1 VFIGA
6 LLDPKMPR
14 FTLVQRDCNAAEH
27 CDCNIHPSIPDTR
40 RPWMTVP
47 RPRINKRVTALRCL
61 PGCSVPPAA
70 RHHHDRLL
78 TVEFDIDELLELV
91 ELAVTWGELDY
102 SGTGVVPP
110 DQWLDFAACHEWR
123 DPDRAARIFSVA
135 ADIALRPGG
144 RQAAYPLLGEVATA
158 S

>member
-1 VFIGA
+1 
-6 LLDPKMPR
+6 
-14 FTLVQRDCNAAEH
+14 
-27 CDCNIHPSIPDTR
+27 
-40 RPWMTVP
+40 MTVP

-61 PGCSVPPAA
+61 SGCSVPPTA

-102 SGTGVVPP
+102 SGAGVVPP

-123 DPDRAARIFSVA
+123 DADRAARIFSVA
-135 ADIALRPGG
+135 TDIARRRGG

>member
-1 VFIGA
+1 
-6 LLDPKMPR
+6 
-14 FTLVQRDCNAAEH
+14 
-27 CDCNIHPSIPDTR
+27 
-40 RPWMTVP
+40 MTVP
-47 RPRINKRVTALRCL
+47 RPRTNERVTALRCL
-61 PGCSVPPAA
+61 PGCAVAPAA

-102 SGTGVVPP
+102 SGAAVVPP
-110 DQWLDFAACHEWR
+110 EQWQAFAACHEWR

-135 ADIALRPGG
+135 TDIALRPGG
-144 RQAAYPLLGEVATA
+144 RQAAYLLLGEVATA

>member
-1 VFIGA
+1 
-6 LLDPKMPR
+6 
-14 FTLVQRDCNAAEH
+14 
-27 CDCNIHPSIPDTR
+27 
-40 RPWMTVP
+40 MTVP

-61 PGCSVPPAA
+61 PGCSVPPAD
-70 RHHHDRLL
+70 RDHHDRLL

-102 SGTGVVPP
+102 SGAAVVPP

-135 ADIALRPGG
+135 TDIALRHGG

>member
-1 VFIGA
+1 
-6 LLDPKMPR
+6 
-14 FTLVQRDCNAAEH
+14 
-27 CDCNIHPSIPDTR
+27 
-40 RPWMTVP
+40 MTVP
-47 RPRINKRVTALRCL
+47 RPRINKRVTALRCR

-91 ELAVTWGELDY
+91 ELAVTWEELDY
-102 SGTGVVPP
+102 SGAGVVPP

-135 ADIALRPGG
+135 TDIALRHGG
-144 RQAAYPLLGEVATA
+144 RQAAYLLLGEVATA